1 MFHKKS
7 EIFIYSG
14 GKRVKNNI
22 KICIEIKRG
31 RILGKESIK
40 ASHEGTIPSNSPLL
54 LSLSAIQSKT
64 NGTVSDKSPQPQ
76 PPHNNTIN
84 R

>member
-1 MFHKKS
+1 M
-7 EIFIYSG
+7 YSG
-14 GKRVKNNI
+14 GKRVKNDI

-31 RILGKESIK
+31 KILRKESIK
-40 ASHEGTIPSNSPLL
+40 ASHEGTIPSNSTSDPLL

-64 NGTVSDKSPQPQ
+64 SGAVSDKSPQPQ